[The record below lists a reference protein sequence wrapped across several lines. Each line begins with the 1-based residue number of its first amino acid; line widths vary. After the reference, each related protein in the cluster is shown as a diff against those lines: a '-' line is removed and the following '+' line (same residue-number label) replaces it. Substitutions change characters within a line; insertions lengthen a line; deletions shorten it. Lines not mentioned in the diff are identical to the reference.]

1 MKVFLIVF
9 ILGIYF
15 QLWLVARG
23 SGSNEDWREM
33 AQTLRE
39 QNLRLERQNTRLQQV
54 FTGLEHMCAALGKG
68 TQERQSLN
76 DSNEEAILE
85 IKSVSS
91 TGLLTGQDY
100 VNVSVTYIAPINHAV
115 SFTFIYKSNLIWNTA
130 GHIRRG
136 KKTHEYTSTVKL
148 NEDDLDNISY
158 GSFLVDSLNESISV
172 DIRISAVSFDTTSA
186 MPEKR
191 SDYIRF
197 NSSEISLP
205 NENTSVIG
213 ILNEDSRNGQ
223 FLRDVEVQF
232 YGIDTGETPPS
243 VILTNPFQIGEI
255 NKIHLSS
262 TRHITDDSSKITITL
277 DKSLVQNGGVLE
289 IAHPYDVDNA
299 TLVEKLMYLNKVKVK
314 VKGQDNNTKPA
325 LFRGQSYVFINETKQ
340 SLRCLAMGSKAPS
353 VSMVKLL
360 KNGREK
366 LVRTE
371 NMLYDSMMTLK
382 SLTFDTSK
390 NYKGT
395 YVCRATLGEATSEQ
409 TFNVMPFEPAEF
421 DLSKTGVVKNTTDS
435 VVLSCKGRGRPRP
448 KVVLQVYSE
457 NGQEMTSPEFQIEEQ
472 IKGHTS
478 RKTVTLP
485 SEEVKT
491 VHTVLCTLL
500 QEEGPHAY
508 ESKPKYKI
516 EIFPGLIMEEDF
528 DRFPNT
534 TSLFYR

>member
-1 MKVFLIVF
+1 
-9 ILGIYF
+9 
-15 QLWLVARG
+15 
-23 SGSNEDWREM
+23 M

-148 NEDDLDNISY
+148 NEDDLDNIS
-158 GSFLVDSLNESISV
+158 
-172 DIRISAVSFDTTSA
+172 
-186 MPEKR
+186 
-191 SDYIRF
+191 
-197 NSSEISLP
+197 
-205 NENTSVIG
+205 
-213 ILNEDSRNGQ
+213 
-223 FLRDVEVQF
+223 
-232 YGIDTGETPPS
+232 
-243 VILTNPFQIGEI
+243 
-255 NKIHLSS
+255 
-262 TRHITDDSSKITITL
+262 
-277 DKSLVQNGGVLE
+277 
-289 IAHPYDVDNA
+289 
-299 TLVEKLMYLNKVKVK
+299 
-314 VKGQDNNTKPA
+314 
-325 LFRGQSYVFINETKQ
+325 
-340 SLRCLAMGSKAPS
+340 
-353 VSMVKLL
+353 
-360 KNGREK
+360 
-366 LVRTE
+366 
-371 NMLYDSMMTLK
+371 
-382 SLTFDTSK
+382 
-390 NYKGT
+390 
-395 YVCRATLGEATSEQ
+395 ATLGEATSEQ